1 MNTVVDRVGVPEEKI
16 GFVPRGLHVD
26 VEELDEHNWKVL
38 QAFDYQAQVDRYTVC
53 RGQKTDFASVPRIF
67 AWFIPTYGRYTK
79 AAILHD
85 YLCDLAHEDKFARR
99 DADAIFR
106 QAMRTLGV
114 PFLRRW
120 IMWAAVRLG
129 ALPTANGR
137 RGWLRDA
144 PKVVVIAL
152 PLGVLLLPA
161 AIVVFLTLVAWELIE
176 VVAWPVLWLIAKA
189 QGRKPSTKRVN
200 PPHLTWKT

>member
-1 MNTVVDRVGVPEEKI
+1 MNMVLSRVSEEQI
-16 GFVPRGLHVD
+16 GFVPPGLQVD

-38 QAFDYQAQVDRYTVC
+38 HAFDYQAQVDRYTVH

-67 AWFIPTYGRYTK
+67 AWFIPTYGKYTK

-85 YLCDLAHEDKFARR
+85 HLCELAHAGAFERR

-120 IMWAAVRLG
+120 IMWAAVRWG
-129 ALPTANGR
+129 AVATKNGL
-137 RGWLRDA
+137 RGWWRDA
-144 PKVVVIAL
+144 PR
-152 PLGVLLLPA
+152 VLLITIPFGALLAPA
-161 AIVVFLTLVAWELIE
+161 AILVLATLIVWEVVE
-176 VVAWPVLWLIAKA
+176 VVAWVPLKLMTA
-189 QGRKPSTKRVN
+189 TKRVN
-200 PPHLTWKT
+200 PPNPTWKT